1 MALFRKKQTEQTA
14 KKPFVTAAI
23 VAAGNATRMGGID
36 KQFMEIGGMPVLLRT
51 VLAFA
56 QCPMIDEIVIATK
69 EENIPTVFSML
80 KAYDVPKIRN
90 IVKGGKT
97 RAESVTAALSA
108 SSEETEYFAIHDGAR
123 PLVTQKVLLDTLEAA
138 FVHRAAATG
147 VRVKDTIKVV
157 GEDGKILSTPDR
169 NTLWAVHT
177 PQIFEAKAYIE
188 ALHIVPNSADFTDD
202 CKLME
207 EAGVPVYMVEGSYEN
222 IKITTPED
230 RILAEAILEGRTLH
244 D

>member
-1 MALFRKKQTEQTA
+1 MSLFKRAPKAEEA
-14 KKPFVTAAI
+14 SKPFVSVAI

-36 KQFMEIGGMPVLLRT
+36 KQFLKVGGVPVLLRT
-51 VLAFA
+51 VCAFA
-56 QCPMIDEIVIATK
+56 NSPYVDEIVIATK
-69 EENIPTVFSML
+69 EENIPAVFSML
-80 KAYDVPKIRN
+80 KAYEVPKIRD
-90 IVKGGKT
+90 IVRGGKT
-97 RAESVTAALSA
+97 RAESVAAAIARISPEA
-108 SSEETEYFAIHDGAR
+108 DYIAIHDGAR
-123 PLVTQKVLLDTLEAA
+123 PLVTEQVIADTLEAA
-138 FVHRAAATG
+138 FVHQAAATG

-169 NTLWAVHT
+169 STLWAVHT
-177 PQIFEAKAYIE
+177 PQVFEAKAYLN
-188 ALHIVPNSADFTDD
+188 ALETVPDSADFTDD

-230 RILAEAILEGRTLH
+230 TVLAEAILKGREQH